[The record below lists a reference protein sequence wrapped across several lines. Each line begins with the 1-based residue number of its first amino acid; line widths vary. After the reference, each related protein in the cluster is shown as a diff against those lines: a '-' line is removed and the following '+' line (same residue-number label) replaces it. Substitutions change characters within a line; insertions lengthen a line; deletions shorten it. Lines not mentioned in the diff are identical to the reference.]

1 MIRLGDL
8 ILTGFAQD
16 DLDQETPRWVVVD
29 DQDAGPCSGA
39 AVGGGVLDDYLLA
52 AGLG

>member
-8 ILTGFAQD
+8 ILAGLAQD

-29 DQDAGPCSGA
+29 DQDAGPGSGA
-39 AVGGGVLDDYLLA
+39 AVGGVLNDYLLA